1 MNRTKMIWAA
11 LAIFSLGTMIMQQV
25 KIVKQSQQIQIL
37 SSMVSTQ
44 NGNISS
50 QHETI
55 NRLQEQNISLQDDL
69 NSCEESAI
77 RLKFNR

>member
-1 MNRTKMIWAA
+1 MSKTKMVWAA
-11 LAIFSLGTMIMQQV
+11 LALFSLGTMIMQQV
-25 KIVKQSQQIQIL
+25 KIVKQSRQINIL
-37 SSMVSTQ
+37 QSMVATQ

-50 QHETI
+50 QHESI

-77 RLKFNR
+77 QLKFNR